1 MHLCFS
7 FNTSENFCVP
17 VSHTHSAR
25 EFVFIVTDMH
35 RHGDILPKIRYN
47 DITAAIGKHGNAAL
61 VRYRLDLVYVHPK
74 KYNFENDSLLIW

>member
-1 MHLCFS
+1 
-7 FNTSENFCVP
+7 
-17 VSHTHSAR
+17 
-25 EFVFIVTDMH
+25 MH

-47 DITAAIGKHGNAAL
+47 DITAAIGKHGNTAL